1 VEDVPARSNLV
12 EVRSAVLCLVNLE
25 RSRRELE
32 PLRSAVRLRD
42 AATHHSAD
50 MVRRGYFGHLTP
62 GGAGLAAR
70 LARVGLRPAA
80 AAENIAW
87 GLGAYSTAL
96 SIVDGWMRSPVH
108 RANILSRRYTFVGI
122 GVVLGAPGHESADQ
136 PTATYTQV
144 FAGR

>member
-1 VEDVPARSNLV
+1 
-12 EVRSAVLCLVNLE
+12 VLCLVNLE
-25 RSRRELE
+25 RSRRGLE
-32 PLRSAVRLRD
+32 ALRLAVRLRD
-42 AATHHSAD
+42 AAAHHSSD

-62 GGAGLAAR
+62 GGAGLGAR
-70 LARVGLRPAA
+70 LARVGLRPGA

-87 GLGAYSTAL
+87 GLGAYSTAQ

-108 RANILSRRYTFVGI
+108 RANMLSRRYTLIGI
-122 GVVLGAPGHESADQ
+122 GVALGAPGQESADQ